1 MTTKDKTQ
9 LIESIIENLNTNF
22 LSSMKAKISF
32 VPKAKGEYC
41 LALVFRQK
49 ELKCQR
55 FHSYDDVLSA
65 LNFYTDIIDR
75 AMHERRLKK
84 K

>member
-22 LSSMKAKISF
+22 LSNMKAKIKF
-32 VPKAKGEYC
+32 VVKGKANYC
-41 LALVFRQK
+41 LTLVFRQK
-49 ELKCQR
+49 ELKCQS
-55 FHSYDDVLSA
+55 FHGYDDVLSA

-75 AMHERRLKK
+75 AIHERRKNK
-84 K
+84 

>member
-22 LSSMKAKISF
+22 LSNMKAKIKF
-32 VPKAKGEYC
+32 VVKGKGNYC
-41 LALVFRQK
+41 LSLVFRQK
-49 ELKCQR
+49 ELKCQS
-55 FHSYDDVLSA
+55 FHGYDDVLSA

-75 AMHERRLKK
+75 AIHERRRKK
-84 K
+84 

>member
-22 LSSMKAKISF
+22 LSTMKAKISF
-32 VPKAKGEYC
+32 VTKGKGKYY

-49 ELKCQR
+49 ELKCQS
-55 FHSYDDVLSA
+55 FHTYDDVLSA

-84 K
+84 

>member
-1 MTTKDKTQ
+1 MSIKEKTE
-9 LIESIIENLNTNF
+9 LINSIIDNLNVNF
-22 LSSMKAKISF
+22 LKTMKAKIQF
-32 VPKAKGEYC
+32 VVKGKGNYC

-49 ELKCQR
+49 EMKCQS
-55 FHSYDDVLSA
+55 FHTYDDVLSA

-84 K
+84 